1 MPDLKPCIPLPLDDN
16 VLEDVVAK
24 AKDWAIMHGAAMRSK
39 TDFNPDTL
47 QVHKYLSEICHV
59 GEKTLTALTHFSRN
73 TMFFDVN
80 KWAPCLFLRFV
91 SFSILLIT
99 FQFAPFILTPTLF
112 PRREFEKAI
121 RLQPI
126 LNELMHWVA
135 HDTEFLRETLA
146 NTIQVDEFTGNLFKI
161 YERLLEE
168 NGGAQV

>member
-1 MPDLKPCIPLPLDDN
+1 M
-16 VLEDVVAK
+16 
-24 AKDWAIMHGAAMRSK
+24 
-39 TDFNPDTL
+39 
-47 QVHKYLSEICHV
+47 
-59 GEKTLTALTHFSRN
+59 
-73 TMFFDVN
+73 
-80 KWAPCLFLRFV
+80 FLRFV
-91 SFSILLIT
+91 SYSILLIT